1 MSAPLATTVAEI
13 EQHVAAAGWDRPPL
27 LFALVSA
34 SGLRAQDAEL
44 ADRLGLAE
52 DDDGSLTPVEQEELP
67 AGELDEVLAQIGWPD
82 AVVGCALAQEI
93 VLLPP
98 EAEAGLTDAEV
109 AARAAG
115 HPDRREA
122 RLVVGVLA
130 DGATAAVLRLR
141 GDGEED
147 LLTGPDLAPNLARA
161 LLDTF
166 AD

>member
-1 MSAPLATTVAEI
+1 MSATLATAVAEI
-13 EQHVAAAGWDRPPL
+13 EQHVAAGGWDRPPML
-27 LFALVSA
+27 YALVSA
-34 SGLRAQDAEL
+34 AALRAEDPGL
-44 ADRLGLAE
+44 ADRLGLA
-52 DDDGSLTPVEQEELP
+52 DVAGGVLTPIEQEELP
-67 AGELDEVLAQIGWPD
+67 AGELDEVLAQLAWPD
-82 AVVGCALAQEI
+82 AVEGCALAQEI

-98 EAEAGLTDAEV
+98 SAEAGLSDAEV

-130 DGATAAVLRLR
+130 DGTTAAVLRLR
-141 GDGEED
+141 GDGEDD